1 MTSPRPASRVLS
13 RGDTASFWFFVVAGV
28 AIAIWAVVRS
38 IANIA
43 AAVPNR
49 DVRVAAPFLDTVA
62 QAPLG
67 PDGAPVPVELTG
79 GVITAPSLPPASL
92 GALFIAEGLFAAVV
106 VTVVTLLLLLTS
118 DILRGRIFSR
128 RNTGLVSAAGVVT
141 LVGVAGVPFFQNMVA
156 NGAIAYLSDRTFD
169 RGAVQLIDVPSLIGI
184 AFVAGLAGTVFAVGD
199 RLQRDTEGL
208 V

>member
-106 VTVVTLLLLLTS
+106 VTVVALLLLLTS

>member
-62 QAPLG
+62 EAPLG
-67 PDGAPVPVELTG
+67 LDGAPVPVELTG

-106 VTVVTLLLLLTS
+106 VTVVALLLLLTS

>member
-141 LVGVAGVPFFQNMVA
+141 LVGFAGVPFFQNMVA

>member
-1 MTSPRPASRVLS
+1 MTSPRPTSRVLS
-13 RGDTASFWFFVVAGV
+13 RGDTTSFWFFAVAGV

-43 AAVPNR
+43 AASPNQN
-49 DVRVAAPFLDTVA
+49 VRVRAPFLDTVA
-62 QAPLG
+62 QAPIG
-67 PDGAPVPVELTG
+67 PNGTPVAVELTE
-79 GVITAPSLPPASL
+79 GVITAPALPPASL
-92 GALFIAEGLFAAVV
+92 WALFIAEGLFAAVV
-106 VTVVTLLLLLTS
+106 VTVVALLLLLTA

-128 RNTGLVSAAGVVT
+128 RNTALVSAAGIVT
-141 LVGVAGVPFFQNMVA
+141 LVGVAGVPFFHNMVA
-156 NGAIAYLSDRTFD
+156 NGAVAWLSERTFD

>member
-1 MTSPRPASRVLS
+1 MTSPRPRSQVLS

-38 IANIA
+38 IANIVA
-43 AAVPNR
+43 AAPNEN
-49 DVRVAAPFLDTVA
+49 VRVAAGFFDTVA
-62 QAPLG
+62 QAPIG
-67 PDGAPVPVELTG
+67 PNGAPVPVELG
-79 GVITAPSLPPASL
+79 DGVITAPALPPASL
-92 GALFIAEGLFAAVV
+92 WALFIAEGLFAAVV

-118 DILRGRIFSR
+118 DILRGLIFSR
-128 RNTGLVSAAGVVT
+128 RQTALVSAAGVVT
-141 LVGVAGVPFFQNMVA
+141 LVGVAGVPFFHNMVA
-156 NGAIAYLSDRTFD
+156 NGAIAWLSEGTYD
-169 RGAVQLIDVPSLIGI
+169 RGTIQLIDLPTLIGI

>member
-1 MTSPRPASRVLS
+1 MASPRSTRVLS
-13 RGDTASFWFFVVAGV
+13 RGDVASFWLFALAGI

-38 IANIA
+38 IANIV
-43 AAVPNR
+43 AAVPNQN
-49 DVRVAAPFLDTVA
+49 VRVAAPFLDTVV

-67 PDGAPVPVELTG
+67 PDGDPIPVELTG

-106 VTVVTLLLLLTS
+106 VTVVTLLLLLTA

-141 LVGVAGVPFFQNMVA
+141 LIGVAGVPFFQNMVA
-156 NGAIAYLSDRTFD
+156 NGAIAWLSDRTYD
-169 RGAVQLIDVPSLIGI
+169 RGDLQLIDLPSLIGI

>member
-169 RGAVQLIDVPSLIGI
+169 RGAVQLIDVPSLVGI